1 MRFYIVFLNGCVFLI
16 IVTNDDGIYSKGIKT
31 LYGAAVEVFG
41 EENVAVVAPS
51 GPRSA
56 SGMSLT
62 FHKPLRIEKV
72 IMPGIKGFSVSGT
85 PADCVFIS
93 IYHIFK
99 NKKIELVLSGVNNG
113 SNASLQAVESSGTVS
128 AVKFGAVHG
137 IKGIAFSLATEMGLQ
152 RRTFSNVKMHI
163 IKILNSIKEK
173 GFPSDVDMLNINFPT
188 TLNSSTKIK
197 ICDLEDALFDN
208 FVNERTDP
216 SNKLYYWLGGTL
228 KKRFKKGSDC
238 YELFIKKSIAVS
250 PMELASINPDLKKEI
265 AQVLDASIA

>member
-1 MRFYIVFLNGCVFLI
+1 MFFLI

-31 LYGAAVEVFG
+31 LYSAAVEVFG
-41 EENVAVVAPS
+41 EKKVTVVAPS

-62 FHKPLRIEKV
+62 FHRPLRIERV

-85 PADCVFIS
+85 PADCVFVS
-93 IYHIFK
+93 MYHIFK

-113 SNASLQAVESSGTVS
+113 SNASLQAAESSGTVS

-152 RRTFSNVKMHI
+152 KRTFSNVKIHI
-163 IKILNSIKEK
+163 AKILYSIKKK
-173 GFPSDVDMLNINFPT
+173 GFPSDIDMLNINLPT
-188 TLNSSTKIK
+188 TLNNSTKVK
-197 ICDLEDALFDN
+197 ICNLEDTLFNN
-208 FVNERTDP
+208 FVNERADP
-216 SNKLYYWLGGTL
+216 SKKLYYWLGGTF

-238 YELFIKKSIAVS
+238 YELFVKKSITVS
-250 PMELASINPDLKKEI
+250 PMELTNINPDLKKEI
-265 AQVLDASIA
+265 AQILDASIA